1 MRTCSLCGHESP
13 DEARYCFNPDC
24 RSPLDPVEEGSS
36 APLPPPPPEDRR
48 RLPGWAW
55 GAGAAGIA
63 AVVGGVVV
71 AVGALSGGAS
81 KAAPTTAPTR
91 APATT
96 VVASAPATTVAP
108 TTTLPARGNPLPAS
122 AIVSAEASSTLPDQ
136 DGLTYGIANTLD
148 GQITTGWNSNSST
161 PGSGVDPVGQ
171 KLDYKLASPQHIV
184 GVRVING
191 FNPGDA
197 NHTFN
202 DNARVKT
209 LVLRAAGQEDSVD
222 LADSFSP
229 QFIEVDFPNADAL
242 ELEVGSIYPGTKW
255 KDVGITEVQIFVA
268 GPPAS

>member
-1 MRTCSLCGHESP
+1 
-13 DEARYCFNPDC
+13 
-24 RSPLDPVEEGSS
+24 
-36 APLPPPPPEDRR
+36 
-48 RLPGWAW
+48 
-55 GAGAAGIA
+55 
-63 AVVGGVVV
+63 VGGVIV

-81 KAAPTTAPTR
+81 KAAPTTT
-91 APATT
+91 PATT
-96 VVASAPATTVAP
+96 VVVSAATTTPAP
-108 TTTLPARGNPLPAS
+108 TTTLPARGDPLPAS
-122 AIVSAEASSTLPDQ
+122 AIVSAVASSTLPDQ
-136 DGLTYGIANTLD
+136 DGLTYSIANTLD

-184 GVRVING
+184 GVRIING

-197 NHTFN
+197 NHTFT

-222 LADSFSP
+222 LADSFDP

-255 KDVGITEVQIFVA
+255 KDVGVTEVQIFVA
-268 GPPAS
+268 GAPKS